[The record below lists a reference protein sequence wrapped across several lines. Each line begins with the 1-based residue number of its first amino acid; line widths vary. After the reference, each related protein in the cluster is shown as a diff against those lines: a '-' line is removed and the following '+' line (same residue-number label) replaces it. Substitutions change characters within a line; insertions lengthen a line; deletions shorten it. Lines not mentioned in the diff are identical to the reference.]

1 MTRARDTAD
10 LLVSAPTAQALESDN
25 TLPLIHNGS
34 MMVSQRGTSFAS
46 LSSGANYTLDRYMFA
61 VNEGTFTVTQH
72 SDGPTGSGFKKCLK
86 IDCTTADA
94 SLTSDGAINIVQ
106 RQEGQNLQS
115 MRKGHS
121 DAKKVTWA
129 FWVKTNKTG
138 NYVAELLDH
147 DNTRTVGQVFS
158 VSSANTWEKKVLV
171 FPADTSTSDKFDD
184 DNNKS
189 LSCTIWLAA
198 GTNFTSGTLDTTW
211 ADVTSANRAAGLN
224 VNIADNT
231 DNEFLTTGWQLEIG
245 EYDSTSLPAFRHMSH
260 SDELLRCQ
268 RYFFAFADGADQQ
281 YALLGQ
287 GSAASGNTLD
297 VFVHTPVE
305 MRAVPTLVNNNATNY
320 YQIRDQDGSSNFSG
334 MTGIHSY
341 CTTKKYAMYVS
352 FPGGITQGVGA
363 IAATNNTAA
372 YTWFKADL

>member
-10 LLVSAPTAQALESDN
+10 LLTFAPTEQAAESDN
-25 TLPLIHNGS
+25 ALPLIHNGA

-86 IDCTTADA
+86 VDCTTADA

-115 MRKGHS
+115 MRKGYS

-138 NYVAELLDH
+138 NYVAELKDH
-147 DNTRTVGQVFS
+147 NNTRTVGQVFS
-158 VSSANTWEKKVLV
+158 VSSADTWEKKVLV

-198 GTNFTSGTLDTTW
+198 GTNYTSGTLDTTW
-211 ADVTSANRAAGLN
+211 ADETTANRAAGLN
-224 VNIADNT
+224 VNIADST

-245 EYDSTSLPAFRHMSH
+245 EYTATTIPPFQHVNMAGDLM
-260 SDELLRCQ
+260 RCF
-268 RYFFAFADGADQQ
+268 RYFEAHAKGNDQ
-281 YALLGQ
+281 LIGLGGMYT
-287 GSAASGNTLD
+287 GSHYDCVINTIAEKRTTATL
-297 VFVHTPVE
+297 E
-305 MRAVPTLVNNNATNY
+305 VPDATNY
-320 YQIRDQDGSSNFSG
+320 FQIRIDNEVK
-334 MTGIHSY
+334 TGDTID
-341 CTTKKYAMYVS
+341 TIGGRS
-352 FPGGITQGVGA
+352 FFKRQHLQITSHIPAGISQGENGLL
-363 IAATNNTAA
+363 ATNNASS
-372 YTWFKADL
+372 YVYVKSEL